1 MSDDLSKYGSALNSS
16 IADTNSKVQQMD
28 GILALSNSASAANLS
43 LLSRAGSD
51 SRERRGLTPT
61 PEGQAAK
68 SAYEESRGNSSDN
81 IGLMWMK
88 INDLQEA
95 SKKDGSK

>member
-16 IADTNSKVQQMD
+16 IADANSKVQLAD
-28 GILALSNSASAANLS
+28 GILSISNQASSANLA
-43 LLSRAGSD
+43 LLARAGSET
-51 SRERRGLTPT
+51 RERRGLTPT

-68 SAYEESRGNSSDN
+68 SQYEQSRGNSSEN

-95 SKKDGSK
+95 SKKEGFK